1 MCRKREIGEHRG
13 RTVGE
18 SGSDLERRRS
28 GKAAGPGAIPVEVW
42 RCLRGSSGL
51 LSRLTAK
58 Q

>member
-1 MCRKREIGEHRG
+1 MCRKREIEEHRW
-13 RTVGE
+13 TVGE

-42 RCLRGSSGL
+42 RCLRESSGL

>member
-1 MCRKREIGEHRG
+1 MCRKREIEEHRW
-13 RTVGE
+13 TVGE

-28 GKAAGPGAIPVEVW
+28 GKAAGPGAIPVEV
-42 RCLRGSSGL
+42 CLRGSSGL

>member
-1 MCRKREIGEHRG
+1 MCRKREIEEHRC
-13 RTVGE
+13 TVGE

-51 LSRLTAK
+51 LSRLTVK

>member
-1 MCRKREIGEHRG
+1 MCRKREIEEHRG

-28 GKAAGPGAIPVEVW
+28 GKAAGSGAIPVEVW